1 MVDSWA
7 EQVCLCVHMHISI
20 WISTCINIAQGLT
33 CMCPSPSPVHKQGN
47 AKGDVAEAMRE
58 FSAICEPAIT
68 KVVSAK
74 LRDEG
79 TPLDSP
85 AGERLLESVSG
96 E

>member
-33 CMCPSPSPVHKQGN
+33 CMCPSPSPVHKQAS
-47 AKGDVAEAMRE
+47 AKGGKAAAMCQ
-58 FSAICEPAIT
+58 FSADCELAIT
-68 KVVSAK
+68 EAVRAK
-74 LRDEG
+74 LIEEG
-79 TPLDSP
+79 TLLDSP
-85 AGERLLESVSG
+85 GGKRQQEMRSG

>member
-33 CMCPSPSPVHKQGN
+33 CMCPSPSPVHKQAS
-47 AKGDVAEAMRE
+47 AKGGKAAAMCQ
-58 FSAICEPAIT
+58 FSADCELAIT
-68 KVVSAK
+68 KAVRAK
-74 LRDEG
+74 LSVEG
-79 TPLDSP
+79 TLDSP
-85 AGERLLESVSG
+85 GGKRELEMVSS

>member
-1 MVDSWA
+1 MC
-7 EQVCLCVHMHISI
+7 QCVHMHISV
-20 WISTCINIAQGLT
+20 WIYTCINIAQGRT
-33 CMCPSPSPVHKQGN
+33 CMCPSPSPVHKQAA
-47 AKGDVAEAMRE
+47 AKDDKAEAMCE
-58 FSAICEPAIT
+58 FSADCELAIT

-85 AGERLLESVSG
+85 VGKILLESVSG